1 MIYHLELAQPN
12 YKSYKI
18 ITLFMAFLN
27 AVSFI
32 FYFLNAE
39 SSFLNMVSATGI
51 IASVVLFYIVFIKLA
66 VWKKGYKVVALIL
79 ILMAICWAFA
89 GNFYFFFLF
98 IILSLFSFIS
108 LQPTVILV
116 NDEGI
121 KYPSFPAKF
130 YQWFQVNQ
138 VLIKDDVL
146 SIDLIDNKF
155 LQFLLPAES
164 VSKII
169 IADFNSFCKTQV
181 LASSTIEK

>member
-1 MIYHLELAQPN
+1 MSYQLELAQPN

-98 IILSLFSFIS
+98 ILLSLFSYIS

-130 YQWFQVNQ
+130 YQWYQINQ

-146 SIDLIDNKF
+146 SIDLMDNKF

-164 VSKII
+164 VSII
-169 IADFNSFCKTQV
+169 ITEDFNSFCKKQI
-181 LASSTIEK
+181 LASSAIEK